1 MQSEF
6 TVCCWIQPHA
16 GVVTALEGLSDN
28 LGHSTVPATGGCQ
41 QHAAQ
46 LHGLHKPAPKLATAR
61 QLTFSTHI
69 MQLASTEGVVSSP

>member
-1 MQSEF
+1 M
-6 TVCCWIQPHA
+6 H
-16 GVVTALEGLSDN
+16 GVIYCIKGLSDN
-28 LGHSTVPATGGCQ
+28 LGHGTVPATDGCQ